1 MKVKFQRFL
10 RSNAGKVRWEFF
22 EIFKDALGGDILF
35 KKNIAIRLML
45 AIIVLNFSA
54 ANLFAAEDK
63 IGFIDSTRVLAS
75 HPKYEILQKQL
86 DEFIK
91 KKTDE
96 AKTAAEK
103 EKDPAKRM
111 EIIETARRES
121 GAEEMRVMNPITDE
135 INKVIETVAKSRGVT
150 IVLNKLLIYY
160 GGIDI
165 TEDVINNLKKLK

>member
-1 MKVKFQRFL
+1 MLSKF
-10 RSNAGKVRWEFF
+10 SGSFF
-22 EIFKDALGGDILF
+22 KSFKDALGGDILF
-35 KKNIAIRLML
+35 KKNIAIMFIL
-45 AIIVLNFSA
+45 AIIALHLSA
-54 ANLFAAEDK
+54 ASLFAAEDK

-91 KKTDE
+91 KKTNE

-121 GAEEMRVMNPITDE
+121 GVEEMRVMNPITDE

-150 IVLNKLLIYY
+150 IVLNKLLIFY

-165 TEDVINNLKKLK
+165 TEDVINSLKKLK